1 MILDDLNTVQ
11 RDAVKQK
18 EGPII
23 IIAGAGSG
31 KTRTLT
37 YRIAYLISQGV
48 NPFNIISLTFTN
60 KAAKEMKD
68 RIVDL
73 VGIRA
78 KGILMGTFHSVF
90 ARILRVEAEKIG
102 YVSNFTIYDTYD
114 SKKLITSIVK
124 EMNLD
129 KKNYKDSRVLNRISS
144 AKCGLYSPI
153 DYKNNEYQREED
165 RRANIGEVYRVYAAY
180 QRRLKQAM
188 AMDFDDILFNMN
200 VLLRDFPQVK
210 EKYQRR
216 FQYILVDEYQDTN
229 FAQYLIVKKLADYYK
244 NICVVGDDAQSIY
257 SFRGA
262 SIQNILSF
270 TKDYP
275 QASIYK
281 LEQNYRSTKNI
292 INAANSV
299 IINNEHQIQKTIWTD
314 NENGDKIIYKALLDN
329 REEARWVSDKIKEL
343 HNEKGVALKDMAIL
357 YRVNSQSKSFEDDLR
372 LKNIPYIVYCG
383 TSFYEREEIK
393 HCIAYL
399 RLVVNNNDDE
409 AFLRIVNYPARGI
422 GDTTLDRLKIVRGD
436 SNQSLFSVAT
446 KLPYDNPYQISNK
459 AVKNLQDFCAMI
471 QSFSVNIKE
480 KNAFELGSEIIKRS
494 GIISNLELLKD
505 SSDKER
511 LENIEELVNSM
522 QSFVDNSEEE
532 LIDSL
537 TGEEISIKEKTLDVF
552 LQQVSLMSN
561 TDTSNDENDDRIK
574 LMTVH
579 SAKGLEFNTV
589 FVVGMEENLF
599 PSSQSFA
606 TQDSVEEER
615 RLFYV
620 AITRAKTNL
629 FLSSAKIRYKYN
641 KDATFSETSRFIKEI
656 DERYID
662 NKEEKKEKKH
672 SFIDDNAERNSWM
685 SFNQREI
692 KKDFPTKKEPIAS
705 LKDNIF
711 VRKQEFK
718 KKDTNIEKG
727 FIIASIDDLD
737 VAVEVYHEK
746 FGRGFILE
754 ISKEKGNERAI
765 VDFPNFGHKTLI
777 LKYAKLKIKK
787 NEE

>member
-299 IINNEHQIQKTIWTD
+299 IINNDHQIQKTIWTD

-446 KLPYDNPYQISNK
+446 KLSYDNPYQISNK

-522 QSFVDNSEEE
+522 QSFVDNREEE
-532 LIDSL
+532 IIDSL

-672 SFIDDNAERNSWM
+672 SFIDDNM
-685 SFNQREI
+685 Q
-692 KKDFPTKKEPIAS
+692 KEVHGY
-705 LKDNIF
+705 L
-711 VRKQEFK
+711 
-718 KKDTNIEKG
+718 
-727 FIIASIDDLD
+727 
-737 VAVEVYHEK
+737 
-746 FGRGFILE
+746 
-754 ISKEKGNERAI
+754 
-765 VDFPNFGHKTLI
+765 
-777 LKYAKLKIKK
+777 
-787 NEE
+787 